1 MGNEVEN
8 TNQDGEVLM
17 NSATTGSLDA
27 SEVELESCR
36 GEHDQ
41 STIST
46 TRSRILGFMTPKVAA
61 EDQGPPNG
69 GLKAW
74 TQVLMSHLINFNS
87 FGYLISFGIFQGY
100 YTQTLGVTESD
111 ISWIGTI
118 ALFLAFFISGFSG
131 RALDAGY
138 YPITLSCGLFLQ
150 LLGVFM
156 TSLSTKYWQLFL
168 AQGLCQGIGNG
179 LLFCPAVALVST
191 YFTARKRALAVSC
204 VACGGATGGI
214 VFPAIAQT
222 LLDRVGFPWTIRVMG
237 FVMLFNTI
245 LALSFSRT
253 RLAPRKTGPLI
264 DREALRE
271 SHYLLFC
278 VGVFLAFWGLFFVY
292 FYIRPFGRD
301 VLHTS
306 EYSSFNVLLIL
317 NGMGVPGRLV
327 PALISDRFIGPLNTL
342 IPFTLVV
349 GTLSCIWIDVTSL
362 RGQYAWVTI
371 YGFFGG
377 GVQSL
382 VLTSSTTFTTD
393 LKKNG
398 GRLGIVLTA
407 ASLACLSGS
416 PIGGQLI
423 LDRDGNYLGAQIF
436 AGTVIFCGGLF
447 LLGARLSYTGL
458 HLRRRA

>member
-1 MGNEVEN
+1 MEN
-8 TNQDGEVLM
+8 ADKSNQDGKMVT
-17 NSATTGSLDA
+17 NSATTGSPDE
-27 SEVELESCR
+27 SEVELESGH
-36 GEHDQ
+36 GEQ
-41 STIST
+41 GQATKPT
-46 TRSRILGFMTPKVAA
+46 TRLKILRFMTPKIAA

-69 GLKAW
+69 GIKAW

-100 YTQTLGVTESD
+100 YTTTLGVTESD

-118 ALFLAFFISGFSG
+118 ALFLTYFISAFSG
-131 RALDAGY
+131 LALDVGY
-138 YPITLSCGLFLQ
+138 YPITLSSGLFLQ

-156 TSLSTKYWQLFL
+156 TSLSTKYWQLLL
-168 AQGLCQGIGNG
+168 AQGFCQGIGNG

-191 YFTARKRALAVSC
+191 YFTSRRRALAVSC

-237 FVMLFNTI
+237 FVMLFNAI
-245 LALSFSRT
+245 LASMFSRT
-253 RLAPRKTGPLI
+253 RLPPTKTGPLI
-264 DREALRE
+264 DREALRDPD
-271 SHYLLFC
+271 YLLYC
-278 VGVFLAFWGLFFVY
+278 VGVFLTFWGLFFIY
-292 FYIRPFGRD
+292 FYVRPFGRD
-301 VLHTS
+301 ILHIS
-306 EYSSFNVLLIL
+306 EFSSFNVLLVL
-317 NGMGVPGRLV
+317 NGIGVPGRLI

-342 IPFTLVV
+342 ILFTIMVGVV
-349 GTLSCIWIDVTSL
+349 TYVWIDVTSL
-362 RGQYAWVTI
+362 CGLYAWVAI

-382 VLTSSTTFTTD
+382 VYASSTTFTTD

-398 GRLGIVLTA
+398 GRLGIALTV

-423 LDRDGNYLGAQIF
+423 QDQDGHYLNAQIF
-436 AGTVIFCGGLF
+436 AGTVIVCGGLF
-447 LLGARLSYTGL
+447 MLASRISHTGL